1 MCRTCQAFT
10 HLDKPQMRW
19 PGVHHILKES
29 EGKRK
34 KKGCWCPRGQNP
46 GPLASKATT
55 LTKTPQ

>member
-29 EGKRK
+29 EGKK
-34 KKGCWCPRGQNP
+34 KEK
-46 GPLASKATT
+46 KAAGVQEARTQD
-55 LTKTPQ
+55 LLHQRHQL